1 MDTKFIKLQSR
12 MYMYN
17 KKNIKMFCFCF
28 LPPQFIIKSKIN
40 SAVGQSP
47 GTIFISY
54 INDTMEYAHCQFS
67 LIF

>member
-47 GTIFISY
+47 GTIY
-54 INDTMEYAHCQFS
+54 N
-67 LIF
+67 

>member
-12 MYMYN
+12 MNMYN
-17 KKNIKMFCFCF
+17 KKNIKMFCFC
-28 LPPQFIIKSKIN
+28 PPQFIIIKSKIN
-40 SAVGQSP
+40 SAVADTR
-47 GTIFISY
+47 GTIFIWY